1 MDHYRVQGFVS
12 ATITAVLTL
21 IAAIILLYLPLFLR

>member
-1 MDHYRVQGFVS
+1 MDHYRVHNSLS
-12 ATITAVLTL
+12 ATIAAVLTL

>member
-1 MDHYRVQGFVS
+1 MDHYRVQSSLV
-12 ATITAVLTL
+12 APIAAVLAL